1 MATMELAKPGQE
13 MEALALIEQGR
24 ARLAARGIDQW
35 QDGYPNLSSLQE
47 DLRRERGYFLLED
60 GSTAG
65 YLCLDF
71 AGEPAYEDLEGRW
84 LGNGPYGVIHR
95 LVVGD
100 AFAGQGL
107 AKQAFALAGEICRRR
122 GVPSLRVDTHQQNRT
137 MRGLLERMG
146 FSLCGAVHYPVSGE
160 RLAYEK
166 LLMPAA
172 LDFQPLDE
180 GHAQGLLPL
189 WSDGEALWFTN
200 MNPLATVEEAR
211 QRIRVLLPSD
221 SFALVREGEVLGVA
235 GCLPVPGQPG
245 SYGLYYQLKRAA
257 WGHGHGT
264 AAALWVLD
272 HMRQTHGE
280 PLTFLAEVAV
290 ENPASERILRRC
302 GFRMTGERQA
312 WHRGR
317 AIQLRSYQL

>member
-1 MATMELAKPGQE
+1 MVTLELAQPGQE
-13 MEALALIEQGR
+13 AAALAMIQQGR
-24 ARLAARGIDQW
+24 ERLAAQGIDQW
-35 QDGYPNLSSLQE
+35 QDGYPNLESIQG
-47 DLRRERGYFLLED
+47 DIRQQKGYFLLED
-60 GSTAG
+60 GERAG
-65 YLCLDF
+65 YFCLDF
-71 AGEPAYEDLEGRW
+71 GGEPAYQALEGHW
-84 LGNGPYGVIHR
+84 LSAGPYGAIHR
-95 LVVGD
+95 VVIGD
-100 AFAGQGL
+100 RHLGRGL
-107 AKQAFALAGEICRRR
+107 AKQAFALAEAACRRR

-221 SFALVREGEVLGVA
+221 SFALVRRGRCWGW
-235 GCLPVPGQPG
+235 
-245 SYGLYYQLKRAA
+245 RAA
-257 WGHGHGT
+257 C
-264 AAALWVLD
+264 
-272 HMRQTHGE
+272 RC
-280 PLTFLAEVAV
+280 
-290 ENPASERILRRC
+290 PASRGPTGSITSSNGRPGATAMGRPLPSGYWTTCVRPTASRSPSWRRWRWKIRPASGFC
-302 GFRMTGERQA
+302 GAVVSG
-312 WHRGR
+312 
-317 AIQLRSYQL
+317 